1 MLSSTCSTD
10 ILFKHCHETHLLYT
24 AFSNFY
30 KGFFNMKNVTDFKA
44 KVLEK
49 VSKDEAEK
57 AVKII
62 LKYIGETP

>member
-1 MLSSTCSTD
+1 
-10 ILFKHCHETHLLYT
+10 
-24 AFSNFY
+24 
-30 KGFFNMKNVTDFKA
+30 MKNVTDFKA

-62 LKYIGETP
+62 LKYIGETPSREGLVDTPSKGSRSLLKKTSNTGEINDADC